1 MVAFIVFLESWFL
14 GLNEAEGSFKQ
25 GFKPTHRKKFSL
37 ANVGALGYLY
47 SP

>member
-1 MVAFIVFLESWFL
+1 MVAVIVFLESWFL
-14 GLNEAEGSFKQ
+14 GVSEAEGSFKQ

-37 ANVGALGYLY
+37 AKVAAFGYLY